1 MKVNKEM
8 VYSIVLEEVIKINLK
23 DGYNAIFLATMVLR
37 KIRHPEEN
45 IREIAQRVM
54 KKMPVRYG
62 REDLSAEDPQENNMK
77 ELSRKAINK
86 SEEDYG
92 KNNIVVITADS
103 CLYNLDIALSEAN
116 IPEEWKNEEIIVK
129 ITVKKLADKV
139 IEKINNLID

>member
-86 SEEDYG
+86 TEEDYG